1 MVTVPVQEARQR
13 PGYEPDRG
21 AVLVV
26 IGGLPGSG
34 KTTLLNRL
42 FGREAPGVLAL
53 DSEQVSARLR
63 EAGVRIPYR
72 FLRPGVHGWHRRRVL
87 RAIGGAVPVVVLTDP
102 WTSARWRAAVLRAAR
117 RAGRSV
123 CLVLID
129 APPEVAADGQAARG
143 RRITGAS
150 HAAAHRPVGRP
161 PQVVGPWGGDG
172 RGRPGRGGGPAPGG
186 PADPCRASGPGLI
199 SPASDRAVGKVPGPG
214 RATGSG
220 RPR

>member
-102 WTSARWRAAVLRAAR
+102 WTSARWRAVVLHAAR

-143 RRITGAS
+143 RRITARAMRQ
-150 HAAAHRPVGRP
+150 HTAR
-161 PQVVGPWGGDG
+161 WGGLLRSLARGEGTDG
-172 RGRPGRGGGPAPGG
+172 VDQAVVVDRHRAGRLT
-186 PADPCRASGPGLI
+186 RAELL
-199 SPASDRAVGKVPGPG
+199 G
-214 RATGSG
+214 RA
-220 RPR
+220 